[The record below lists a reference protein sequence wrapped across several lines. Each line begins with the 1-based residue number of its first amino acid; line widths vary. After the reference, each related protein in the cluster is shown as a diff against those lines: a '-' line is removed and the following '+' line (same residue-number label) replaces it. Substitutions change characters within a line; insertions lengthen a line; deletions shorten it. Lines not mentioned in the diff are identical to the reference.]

1 MIEEGIML
9 DRKVVREFLNKEL
22 REMEIPDDILKEE
35 IVETF
40 YQ

>member
-1 MIEEGIML
+1 MIEESIML

-40 YQ
+40 Y